1 VTVIKLPWDWTRK
14 NSRVAKPAASSWNGA
29 WGAGV
34 PSRLQQTWYQR
45 STNSPELACVSWK
58 AGKRTLVCCSENIL
72 LMHHWPCGTHC
83 SYISFQ
89 LWVARST
96 SQSLRFFCCWMGAGF
111 FLSCISWEKWSFLWL
126 SGLRMRNFTWNRF
139 PIKICWSIP
148 CLHPSRKVHTWVI
161 GFKTNRGEDKQISFT
176 KKLRG
181 ASKHQ
186 TSRAK
191 CQHHRS
197 HDTPADVSNL
207 RSWRTRN
214 ISKGFVSWEM
224 LLSTHAWNWYETCL
238 EPMDDFTNKLLF
250 DQSKI
255 SLTTKIRFK
264 LVLKMSFVKLRSRFG
279 TLMD

>member
-1 VTVIKLPWDWTRK
+1 MCLEKRVSVRWCVAAKIFCWCTTDLAVRIVLTFHSSYGLLDQRVKVCVFSAVGWEQDFFSLASREESGIFSGFQDWGCVILREID
-14 NSRVAKPAASSWNGA
+14 
-29 WGAGV
+29 
-34 PSRLQQTWYQR
+34 
-45 STNSPELACVSWK
+45 
-58 AGKRTLVCCSENIL
+58 
-72 LMHHWPCGTHC
+72 
-83 SYISFQ
+83 FQ
-89 LWVARST
+89 L
-96 SQSLRFFCCWMGAGF
+96 
-111 FLSCISWEKWSFLWL
+111 
-126 SGLRMRNFTWNRF
+126 
-139 PIKICWSIP
+139 KICWSIP
-148 CLHPSRKVHTWVI
+148 CLHPSWKVHTWVI

-224 LLSTHAWNWYETCL
+224 LLSTHAWNWYESCQ